1 MARQKSTGVLH
12 MTRHAMVMG
21 VLLATLLAACGS
33 SSGGNGASSSQGKK
47 YVDTMVAGFDKEKAA
62 DPTNPIT
69 HAQATCLSTKMVDAL
84 GVDVLKKAKVSP
96 QSLEGANGLGA
107 MGKKLTTAQAKLV
120 ADAFFGGSC
129 FDASTLLASQFQT
142 EFAGQT
148 KASINC
154 LAKEVL
160 KLPQMKTALVD
171 SILGKDTANPF
182 AGSGANALLPAFTK
196 CKIDVSKLSG

>member
-1 MARQKSTGVLH
+1 
-12 MTRHAMVMG
+12 MTRRAMVMG

-47 YVDTMVAGFDKEKAA
+47 YVDAMVAGFDKKKSA
-62 DPTNPIT
+62 DPTNHLSS
-69 HAQATCLSTKMVDAL
+69 HAQATCFDEDGRRPRCRRVEEDQGQPTE
-84 GVDVLKKAKVSP
+84 P
-96 QSLEGANGLGA
+96 EGANGLGA

-129 FDASTLLASQFQT
+129 FDASKLLASQFQT

-154 LAKEVL
+154 LAKE
-160 KLPQMKTALVD
+160 
-171 SILGKDTANPF
+171 
-182 AGSGANALLPAFTK
+182 
-196 CKIDVSKLSG
+196 C